1 VGEVTLTHRIG
12 IMQGRLS
19 PRPPGKL
26 QAFPSASWRQEFDRA
41 KELGF
46 DHIEWIFEADRAEE
60 NPISSSGGRSTI
72 RRAMLESG
80 VFVRSVC
87 ADYFMVHRL
96 AGAGAAA
103 VRENVEVLKQLIERA
118 RELGAERILLPLL
131 ETAAVDT
138 PELEDEVVASLA
150 SAAPFAEAAGIVL
163 GLEMEIA
170 GPEYAALI
178 GRVGHPSVRA
188 YYDVGNSTAQGFD
201 AATDIVPLLSRL
213 FAVHV
218 KDRKRGSSSVPFG
231 SGDANFAGFFATLAS
246 SRFDGDF
253 VLQHYFDSDPLGSA
267 KASLDFVRAGLR
279 RAAEHAA

>member
-1 VGEVTLTHRIG
+1 MAHRIG

-19 PRPPGKL
+19 PRPAGKL
-26 QAFPSASWRQEFDRA
+26 QAFPSGSWRQEFDRA
-41 KELGF
+41 SELGF
-46 DHIEWIFEADRAEE
+46 DHIEWIFEADRADE
-60 NPISSSGGRSTI
+60 NPISNGEGRSTI

-96 AGAGAAA
+96 AGDGAAA
-103 VRENVEVLKQLIERA
+103 VRDNVEVLKRLIDQA

-138 PELEDEVVASLA
+138 PELKAEVAASLQ
-150 SAAPFAEAAGIVL
+150 SAAPFAEAAGVVL
-163 GLEMEIA
+163 GLEMEIP

-178 GRVGHPSVRA
+178 ARVAHPAVRA

-201 AATDIVPLLSRL
+201 AATDILPLLPRL

-218 KDRKRGSSSVPFG
+218 KDRKRGSTSVPFG
-231 SGDANFAGFFATLAS
+231 TGDANFPGFFAALAQAN
-246 SRFDGDF
+246 FAGDF
-253 VLQHYFDSDPLGSA
+253 VLQHFFDTDPLGSA
-267 KASLDFVRAGLR
+267 KASLDFVTAGLA
-279 RAAEHAA
+279 RAAEQAA

>member
-1 VGEVTLTHRIG
+1 MEHRIG

-26 QAFPSASWRQEFDRA
+26 QAFPSSSWRQEFDRA

-46 DHIEWIFEADRAEE
+46 DQIEWIFEADRADE
-60 NPISSSGGRSTI
+60 NPISSSDGRSTI
-72 RRAMLESG
+72 RRAMLETN

-96 AGAGAAA
+96 AGDGAAA
-103 VRENVEVLKQLIERA
+103 VRTNVEVLKRLIDQA

-138 PELEDEVVASLA
+138 PALKDEVVASLQ
-150 SAAPFAEAAGIVL
+150 SVAPCAEAAGVVL

-170 GPEYAALI
+170 GHEYAALI
-178 GRVGHPSVRA
+178 ARVGHPSVRA

-201 AATDIVPLLSRL
+201 AATDIVPLLPRL

-231 SGDANFAGFFATLAS
+231 TGDVNFPGFFAALS
-246 SRFDGDF
+246 DSQFGGDF
-253 VLQHYFDSDPLGSA
+253 VLQHYFDTDPLGSA
-267 KASLDFVRAGLR
+267 KASLDFVRAGLA
-279 RAAEHAA
+279 RAAGRAA